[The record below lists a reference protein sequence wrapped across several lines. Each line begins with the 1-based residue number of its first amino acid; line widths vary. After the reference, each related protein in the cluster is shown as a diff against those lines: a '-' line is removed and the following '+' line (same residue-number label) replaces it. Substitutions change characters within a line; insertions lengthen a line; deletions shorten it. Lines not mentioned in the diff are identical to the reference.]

1 MLRKIRDRVLWL
13 RWGIMALA
21 IFVPLAI
28 PVTASASATPPV
40 EHRDMH
46 TRTYVNMAS
55 AFSWT
60 LSPSNS
66 ALKFKLQ
73 QSSASTIRADEFAVA
88 LAIGCHQC
96 RAVSIAIQVV
106 VVPKQKLAAVHEYTR
121 AFATAR
127 DCVRCAVLADAY
139 QIIFATDAQPLVTDR
154 QKLCLSLVNT
164 ELEALR
170 NSHVG
175 INQIK
180 DRAADLVNQIV
191 YILRHPSYM
200 PPISTAPTRAA
211 DTLSPA
217 ANGPAVPGGRA
228 GNNRPV
234 IDVYHAIQS

>member
-1 MLRKIRDRVLWL
+1 MQPKIRDRVLWL

-55 AFSWT
+55 ASSWI

-66 ALKFKLQ
+66 ALKFKLRE
-73 QSSASTIRADEFAVA
+73 SSASTIRAGEFGVA
-88 LAIGCHQC
+88 LAIGCHHC

-106 VVPKQKLAAVHEYTR
+106 VVPKQRLAAVHEYTR
-121 AFATAR
+121 AFAATR
-127 DCVRCAVLADAY
+127 DCVSCVVLADAY
-139 QIIFATDAQPLVTDR
+139 QIIFATDTQPLVTDR
-154 QKLCLSLVNT
+154 QKLCLDLVNT

-170 NSHVG
+170 NSHIG
-175 INQIK
+175 IKQLEE
-180 DRAADLVNQIV
+180 RAADLVNQIV
-191 YILRHPSYM
+191 YILRHPSYV
-200 PPISTAPTRAA
+200 PPIGTAPTRRAQ
-211 DTLSPA
+211 TLSPA
-217 ANGPAVPGGRA
+217 ANGPAVPGGRQ
-228 GNNRPV
+228 GNSRPV